1 MFSISTLPIALDQ
14 HEFVE
19 EQEGTDL
26 FFSMSFRI
34 DQFRQNFRRSAT
46 IQLRYT
52 KHSSL

>member
-1 MFSISTLPIALDQ
+1 MFSISTSPIALDQ
-14 HEFVE
+14 HESVD

-26 FFSMSFRI
+26 FSPMSFRI
-34 DQFRQNFRRSAT
+34 DQFRQNFRYIAT